1 MILTHGIAQRPGA
14 PVLIGFLS
22 ETLIFC
28 LPGTP
33 VAAYVSFLRIAGP
46 AIRKMLGCLVFDPR
60 IEIIATISK
69 DVPVSALGF
78 LHYLRVNLE
87 KSEEEFIANPV
98 KLRGSGVISSLT
110 FSDGIVEISPD
121 QEGLKK
127 GDKVKVKLFPK

>member
-1 MILTHGIAQRPGA
+1 MNH
-14 PVLIGFLS
+14 
-22 ETLIFC
+22 
-28 LPGTP
+28 
-33 VAAYVSFLRIAGP
+33 
-46 AIRKMLGCLVFDPR
+46 K
-60 IEIIATISK
+60 
-69 DVPVSALGF
+69 
-78 LHYLRVNLE
+78 